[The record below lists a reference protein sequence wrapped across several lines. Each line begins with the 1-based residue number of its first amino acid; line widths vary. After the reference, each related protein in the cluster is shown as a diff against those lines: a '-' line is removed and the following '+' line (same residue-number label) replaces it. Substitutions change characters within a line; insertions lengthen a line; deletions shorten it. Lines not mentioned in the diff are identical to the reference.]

1 MFSENQLYVKRRYNI
16 LNNLQSQV
24 NPKVLNS
31 TTSFNFLYTTL
42 FNKNFNQ
49 STLTYYPSFLFLKK
63 NFYVD
68 VNNNYP
74 PSFYNLNTVDFLQ
87 KQDLNLIIN
96 LNSTSMQKKEFFV
109 NKNYNYNNYKT

>member
-31 TTSFNFLYTTL
+31 ITSFNFLYTTL

-49 STLTYYPSFLFLKK
+49 NTLTYYL
-63 NFYVD
+63 
-68 VNNNYP
+68 
-74 PSFYNLNTVDFLQ
+74 SFYNLNTMGFFT
-87 KQDLNLIIN
+87 KTRSKLN
-96 LNSTSMQKKEFFV
+96 
-109 NKNYNYNNYKT
+109 Y

>member
-49 STLTYYPSFLFLKK
+49 NTLTY
-63 NFYVD
+63 
-68 VNNNYP
+68 
-74 PSFYNLNTVDFLQ
+74 
-87 KQDLNLIIN
+87 
-96 LNSTSMQKKEFFV
+96 
-109 NKNYNYNNYKT
+109 